1 MFPSI
6 FLLFIA
12 MPIIEIFVLIQVG
25 SAIGAL
31 ATIAIVIFTAIL
43 GTWMLRSQ
51 GLSTLNRARNRL
63 SGGEIPAF
71 QLMEGIALAVG
82 GALLLTPG
90 FVTDAI
96 GFACLLPP
104 TRHLLVKAVS
114 RRVSFAGMAAGAASG
129 SWSQQSSGQSSGQST
144 GSGAQ
149 RPKAKRPPD
158 SGDVIEGEYTR
169 KD

>member
-1 MFPSI
+1 
-6 FLLFIA
+6 

-63 SGGEIPAF
+63 AGGEIPAF
-71 QLMEGIALAVG
+71 QLLEGVALAVG

-104 TRHLLVKAVS
+104 TRHLLVNAISK
-114 RRVSFAGMAAGAASG
+114 RVTIAGMATGGGAGQGA
-129 SWSQQSSGQSSGQST
+129 GQGQPFGRGEAGNTS
-144 GSGAQ
+144 
-149 RPKAKRPPD
+149 RRPPAGGK
-158 SGDVIEGEYTR
+158 GDVIEGEYTR
-169 KD
+169 KE

>member
-1 MFPSI
+1 
-6 FLLFIA
+6 

-25 SAIGAL
+25 GAIGAL
-31 ATIAIVIFTAIL
+31 ATIGIVVLTAVI

-51 GLSTLNRARNRL
+51 GLSTLNTARSRL

-71 QLMEGIALAVG
+71 QMFEGVALAVG

-104 TRHLLVKAVS
+104 TRHLLVNAISKRVTVAGVS
-114 RRVSFAGMAAGAASG
+114 ANMAGSGTRANDASTGRTSSKPKGPAAG
-129 SWSQQSSGQSSGQST
+129 
-144 GSGAQ
+144 
-149 RPKAKRPPD
+149 RR
-158 SGDVIEGEYTR
+158 GDVIEGEYTR

>member
-1 MFPSI
+1 
-6 FLLFIA
+6 

-25 SAIGAL
+25 SAIGPL
-31 ATIAIVIFTAIL
+31 ATIGIVIFTAIL

-51 GLSTLNRARNRL
+51 GLSTLNKARNRL

-71 QLMEGIALAVG
+71 QLMEGLALAVG

-104 TRHLLVKAVS
+104 TRHLLVSAVS
-114 RRVSFAGMAAGAASG
+114 KRVSIAGMAAGAAGAG
-129 SWSQQSSGQSSGQST
+129 SQAKPGSPFGKSSDSARRRPGTGQ
-144 GSGAQ
+144 
-149 RPKAKRPPD
+149 
-158 SGDVIEGEYTR
+158 GDVIEGEYTR

>member
-1 MFPSI
+1 
-6 FLLFIA
+6 

-31 ATIAIVIFTAIL
+31 ATIGIVIFTAVL

-51 GLSTLNRARNRL
+51 GLSTLNKARSRL

-71 QLMEGIALAVG
+71 QLMEGLALAVG

-104 TRHLLVKAVS
+104 TRRLLVNAVS
-114 RRVSFAGMAAGAASG
+114 SRVSIAGMAGNAAGSRARAGQPFGDNSG
-129 SWSQQSSGQSSGQST
+129 YSTKNPGST
-144 GSGAQ
+144 GQTSRGN
-149 RPKAKRPPD
+149 R
-158 SGDVIEGEYTR
+158 GDVIEGEYTR
-169 KD
+169 KE

>member
-63 SGGEIPAF
+63 AGGEIPAF
-71 QLMEGIALAVG
+71 QLLEGVALAVG

-104 TRHLLVKAVS
+104 TRHLLVNAISK
-114 RRVSFAGMAAGAASG
+114 RVTIAGMATGAGSTGQGAASG
-129 SWSQQSSGQSSGQST
+129 QPF
-144 GSGAQ
+144 GSGEAGNTT
-149 RPKAKRPPD
+149 RRPPAG
-158 SGDVIEGEYTR
+158 SKGDVIEGEYRR
-169 KD
+169 K

>member
-1 MFPSI
+1 
-6 FLLFIA
+6 
-12 MPIIEIFVLIQVG
+12 MPIVEIFVLIQVG
-25 SAIGAL
+25 TAIGAP
-31 ATIAIVIFTAIL
+31 ATIGLVILTAII

-51 GLSTLNRARNRL
+51 GLSTLDRARSRL
-63 SGGEIPAF
+63 AGGEIPAF
-71 QLMEGIALAVG
+71 QLLEGMALAVG

-104 TRHLLVKAVS
+104 TRHLLVNAVS
-114 RRVSFAGMAAGAASG
+114 KRVSFAGVAGMAGSAAPGSG
-129 SWSQQSSGQSSGQST
+129 GQST
-144 GSGAQ
+144 GGQSTGQ
-149 RPKAKRPPD
+149 AKRSRPPA

>member
-1 MFPSI
+1 
-6 FLLFIA
+6 

-31 ATIAIVIFTAIL
+31 ATIAIVVFTAVL

-71 QLMEGIALAVG
+71 QLMEGLALAVG

-90 FVTDAI
+90 FVTDAV

-104 TRHLLVKAVS
+104 TRHLLVNAVS
-114 RRVSFAGMAAGAASG
+114 KRVSIAGIAANASG
-129 SWSQQSSGQSSGQST
+129 PRAGQSAGNNSARKPSSAGRQ
-144 GSGAQ
+144 GGG
-149 RPKAKRPPD
+149 
-158 SGDVIEGEYTR
+158 GDVIVGEYTR
-169 KD
+169 KE

>member
-1 MFPSI
+1 
-6 FLLFIA
+6 
-12 MPIIEIFVLIQVG
+12 MPIVEIFVLIQVG
-25 SAIGAL
+25 SAIGAV
-31 ATIAIVIFTAIL
+31 ATIGLVIITAIV

-51 GLSTLNRARNRL
+51 GLSTLNRARSRL
-63 SGGEIPAF
+63 AGGEIPAF
-71 QLMEGIALAVG
+71 QLLEGMALAVG

-104 TRHLLVKAVS
+104 TRHLLVNAVS
-114 RRVSFAGMAAGAASG
+114 KRVSFAGVAGMAGSTGPGAGQG
-129 SWSQQSSGQSSGQST
+129 TRQST
-144 GSGAQ
+144 GQSAGQ
-149 RPKAKRPPD
+149 AKRNRSPA